1 MTAASNID
9 HPHLYECTHDEA
21 KRFFLRSEAY
31 YNLRL
36 PDYVDF
42 TKLLKKLDADISP
55 ILKAKV
61 PIGGRRKIKNWRIL
75 PYEVRKNPQHYVIR
89 KEKGTL
95 SWRPMSILHPA
106 HYLSMVYLIT
116 DANNWRTIQDRMRH
130 LKKKTAGIIA
140 CASDIPWTQGRTSN
154 TGAAINSWWKSF
166 DLKAMEESLEFTHGI
181 KTNIANCYPSIYTHA
196 IDWALTGK
204 TKAKSDHEGIRIGS
218 MIDKTLQD
226 MNGGQTNGI
235 PMGSVLMDFI
245 AEILLLYI
253 DACIAQQI
261 LKLMKHEK
269 TVKCKI
275 LRYRDD
281 YTILASG
288 EREAKQALRI
298 VNDVINEFG
307 FSLSAP
313 KTESSIDIIDLCSK
327 PDRLPALQKL
337 TTIKQSRFMLSSAKL
352 IKLQHDEHPDGGK
365 INKLLLHVEKELGTY
380 IRITRSK
387 HMGLRKKYRYFL
399 PPHTITPLIA
409 VFFDLAL
416 KNPNIAPLCFSIIN
430 LLLDA
435 GKEIDRKTV
444 VNQIGARVSK
454 ANRSEFFALWFLRL
468 KSPNVR
474 VRLPENSAKR
484 PLIALHTGRAS
495 GEKLWPTDWLKSME
509 DDQKNTLRPELVTR
523 ITKTL
528 QNRSLFFNEEKYRGR
543 ATRFSRKER
552 TPFADNDYE

>member
-1 MTAASNID
+1 MID
-9 HPHLYECTHDEA
+9 HPPLYECTHDEA
-21 KRFFLRSEAY
+21 KRFFLQSDAY

-42 TKLLKKLDADISP
+42 TKLLKKLDANISP

-61 PIGGRRKIKNWRIL
+61 QIGNQTRINGWRLL
-75 PYEVRKNPQHYVIR
+75 PFEVRNNPQHYVIR
-89 KEKGTL
+89 KEKGPF
-95 SWRPMSILHPA
+95 SWRAISILHPL

-116 DANNWRTIQDRMRH
+116 DAGHWRAIQDRMRR
-130 LKKKTAGIIA
+130 LKKKTVGIIE
-140 CASDIPWTQGRTSN
+140 CASDIPWTQGRISN
-154 TGAAINSWWKSF
+154 TGAAITNWWKYF

-181 KTNIANCYPSIYTHA
+181 KTDIANCYPTIYTHA

-204 TKAKSDHEGIRIGS
+204 TKAKSSHRGIRIGS

-261 LKLMKHEK
+261 RKLIKREK

-288 EREAKQALRI
+288 EREAKQVLRI

-307 FSLSAP
+307 FFLSAP
-313 KTESSIDIIDLCSK
+313 KTESSKDIIDLCSK
-327 PDRLPALQKL
+327 TDRLPALQKL
-337 TTIKQSRFMLSSAKL
+337 TTIKSSYFMLSSAKL
-352 IKLQHDEHPDGGK
+352 IKLQHEEHPGGGK

-387 HMGLRKKYRYFL
+387 HVGLRKKYRYFL
-399 PPHTITPLIA
+399 PPHTIIPSIA

-416 KNPNIAPLCFSIIN
+416 KNPNIAPLCFSIIS

-435 GKEIDRKTV
+435 SKEIDRKTV
-444 VNQIGARVSK
+444 VDQIGARVSK
-454 ANRSEFFALWFLRL
+454 ANHSEFFALWFLRL
-468 KSPNVR
+468 KSPNIR
-474 VRLPENSAKR
+474 VLFPENSAKR
-484 PLIALHTGRAS
+484 PLIALHSGRAS
-495 GEKLWPTDWLKSME
+495 GEKLWPTDWLGITKDHQNNPLE
-509 DDQKNTLRPELVTR
+509 TKLVNR

-528 QNRSLFFNEEKYRGR
+528 QNRLLFFNEEKYRGR
-543 ATRFSRKER
+543 SKRFSEKER
-552 TPFADNDYE
+552 TPFADKDYE